1 MEKASWFEKEE
12 DWVAKRPV
20 IFNKNMVRMTFI
32 EINRLFRLLGDI
44 PAGGT
49 VLDLCCGI
57 GRHSLELARK
67 GFQVTGVDITRPY
80 LDTAAESARKQ
91 GLSIEFVHDD
101 MRHFCRPDSFD
112 LIVSLSTSFGYFEDI
127 ADDLKVLDNIYSML
141 KKNGVFT
148 MEVLGKEVIA
158 STFQKEEALEYE
170 GYKVI
175 AHSRILDD
183 WNRLECVR
191 KISKDGEVWDDISSY
206 FRLYSATEL
215 KEHMKNT
222 GFRNI
227 RIYGDFAGSPY
238 NNEAKSM
245 VVIAEK

>member
-1 MEKASWFEKEE
+1 MEKSAWFEREE
-12 DWVAKRPV
+12 DWVLKRPV
-20 IFNKNMVRMTFI
+20 IFNKNMVRTTFI
-32 EINRLFRLLGDI
+32 EINRLFRLLGDV
-44 PAGGT
+44 PAGGN

-67 GFQVTGVDITRPY
+67 GFQVTGVDITQPY
-80 LDTAAESARKQ
+80 LDSAAESADRQ
-91 GLSIEFVHDD
+91 GLSVEFVHDD

-112 LIVSLSTSFGYFEDI
+112 LVVSLSTSFGYFEEI
-127 ADDLKVLDNIYSML
+127 EDDLKVLDNIYRML
-141 KKNGVFT
+141 KENGKFT

-158 STFQKEEALEYE
+158 STFRKDEELEFD

-175 AHSRILDD
+175 AQSRILDD

-191 KISKDGEVWDDISSY
+191 KISKDGKTWDDIYSY

-215 KEHMKNT
+215 KEHMKNA

-238 NNEAKSM
+238 NNDAKSM